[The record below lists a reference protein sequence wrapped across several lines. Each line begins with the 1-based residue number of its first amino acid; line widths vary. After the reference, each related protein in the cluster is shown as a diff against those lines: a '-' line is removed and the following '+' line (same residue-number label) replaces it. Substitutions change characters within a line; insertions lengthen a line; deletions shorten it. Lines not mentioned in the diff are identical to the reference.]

1 MNRKY
6 TITKCCRKCLAQ
18 GMRTLVSMHKYLA
31 QGIYEHCLHR
41 SYSNQ
46 EYYNK
51 NALLDAGNAR
61 KYNQTFPHVLLY
73 LEYFL
78 NNIIATEEGIRSNM
92 LMG

>member
-1 MNRKY
+1 MLQEVFSTRDEN
-6 TITKCCRKCLAQ
+6 T
-18 GMRTLVSMHKYLA
+18 SS
-31 QGIYEHCLHR
+31 CLHR
-41 SYSNQ
+41 PYSNQ

-61 KYNQTFPHVLLY
+61 KCNQTFLHVLLY

-78 NNIIATEEGIRSNM
+78 NNIIATEEGIKSNM